1 MVNGKQQYW
10 FVCLLGKCYQ
20 EGTDIKIQKHST
32 CNGTSHLLA
41 KHAIQSSKTTAHKR
55 NAATLCKHIEG
66 ADDLFQA
73 NPARWFEVNIASKL
87 PVVQANAIK
96 TMNMRKHYVK
106 HYVTSRNT

>member
-1 MVNGKQQYW
+1 MVNGKQQFW

-20 EGTDIKIQKHST
+20 EGTAIKIQKHST

-73 NPARWFEVNIASKL
+73 NPARWFEVNK
-87 PVVQANAIK
+87 
-96 TMNMRKHYVK
+96 R
-106 HYVTSRNT
+106 